1 MYACM
6 GLTSV
11 ALPQTYALPASAC
24 LGRYL
29 RINLLGKRQQQPS
42 DAVWYTAIRAV
53 TAHGWTLP
61 LPVLAHWRLRQL
73 PRLRLTQARRGAAQG
88 VCERACWVLRACGC
102 LQSRLIRFRQHPLVA
117 TQPACQT

>member
-1 MYACM
+1 V
-6 GLTSV
+6 GLTRV

-29 RINLLGKRQQQPS
+29 RINLLGKCQQQPS

-73 PRLRLTQARRGAAQG
+73 PRLRLTQARRGAARG
-88 VCERACWVLRACGC
+88 VCERACRVLRAWGC
-102 LQSRLIRFRQHPLVA
+102 LQSRVVRFRQHPLVA
-117 TQPACQT
+117 AQPARQT